1 MLVFAVAVAP
11 LVLSEYQ
18 IVLLDYV
25 GLAAIVVLGLVLL
38 TGIAGLTSFGQAAF
52 VGVGAYVTGYLTA
65 VHGLSPWLTLPLVI
79 AVMLALS
86 FVASAVTVRLSGHY
100 LPLCTLA
107 IGVSAYFLFGSLQ
120 ITGGQSGM
128 SGIPSISLLG
138 FDLRGPKAFY
148 FLVWGV
154 VLIALIG
161 LRNLLDS
168 RPGRAIRALKRGAV
182 MAEAMGVDTHK
193 AKMTSFILACILAG
207 LSGWLYAHFQRFLNP
222 TPFSLNQGIEYLFM
236 AVMGG
241 VGTLGG
247 AIVGSG
253 LVVLLKEWLQDIL
266 PRLLGTAGNF
276 EIVVFGIV
284 TILMLQYA
292 PGGLWPALA
301 RLVDFRGTRAR
312 LPEGPEE
319 ALPARRR
326 PPPGQTVLSVNG
338 VHKSFDAL
346 VANRDVSFTVEAGAI
361 VALIGPNGAGKT
373 TMFNLISNVLVPS
386 AGSIE
391 FLGRSISGR
400 PTRALVLDGMARTFQ
415 HVKIVPEM
423 SVLENAALGAHGR
436 GRTGIAAAG
445 LRLDRIEERC
455 LLAEAHRQ
463 LQRVGLAHLVD
474 RSAGSLALGQ
484 QRILEIARALCAD
497 PCLLLLDE
505 PAAGLR
511 FKEKEALATLLG
523 QLKSE
528 GMAVLL
534 VEHDMDFVMNL
545 ADRVIVMNFGE
556 KLADGKAAEI
566 QKNPAVIDAY
576 LGGVA

>member
-1 MLVFAVAVAP
+1 M
-11 LVLSEYQ
+11 
-18 IVLLDYV
+18 
-25 GLAAIVVLGLVLL
+25 
-38 TGIAGLTSFGQAAF
+38 
-52 VGVGAYVTGYLTA
+52 
-65 VHGLSPWLTLPLVI
+65 
-79 AVMLALS
+79 
-86 FVASAVTVRLSGHY
+86 
-100 LPLCTLA
+100 
-107 IGVSAYFLFGSLQ
+107 
-120 ITGGQSGM
+120 
-128 SGIPSISLLG
+128 
-138 FDLRGPKAFY
+138 
-148 FLVWGV
+148 
-154 VLIALIG
+154 
-161 LRNLLDS
+161 
-168 RPGRAIRALKRGAV
+168 
-182 MAEAMGVDTHK
+182 
-193 AKMTSFILACILAG
+193 
-207 LSGWLYAHFQRFLNP
+207 
-222 TPFSLNQGIEYLFM
+222 
-236 AVMGG
+236 
-241 VGTLGG
+241 
-247 AIVGSG
+247 
-253 LVVLLKEWLQDIL
+253 
-266 PRLLGTAGNF
+266 
-276 EIVVFGIV
+276 
-284 TILMLQYA
+284 
-292 PGGLWPALA
+292 
-301 RLVDFRGTRAR
+301 DFRGTRAR

-373 TMFNLISNVLVPS
+373 TMFNLISNMLVPS

-505 PAAGLR
+505 PP
-511 FKEKEALATLLG
+511 
-523 QLKSE
+523 
-528 GMAVLL
+528 
-534 VEHDMDFVMNL
+534 
-545 ADRVIVMNFGE
+545 RVCASRRRRRSPRCSDN
-556 KLADGKAAEI
+556 
-566 QKNPAVIDAY
+566 
-576 LGGVA
+576 